1 MDPLGSS
8 RAAAGRTAEMPAAT
22 PATDPAAAAR
32 AAAVPP
38 DACDLAVV
46 GAGLVGL
53 ATARALLRRR
63 PGLSVVVLERET
75 RVARHQSG
83 SNSGVAHA
91 GIYYAPGSLKAR
103 LCVSGQRALAD
114 YCAQRGI
121 PYERI
126 GKLIVA
132 TDASE
137 VGRLEELERRGRAN
151 GVAGL
156 RRIDAAGIAA
166 IEPHV
171 RGVAALHSP
180 ATAVVDFPAVARA
193 LADDVVAAGGTL
205 VTGCGVERLVALDG
219 GGVELTHAR
228 GRLRARRAVVCAGAW
243 ADVLVEHDGRSG
255 GGRDRTA
262 DDAAP
267 DVRIVPF
274 RGAYRVVREP
284 AAQLVRGLVYPVPD
298 PALPF
303 LGVHLTRGIDGE
315 VHVGP
320 TALMVAA
327 RDAYRLG
334 RVVPGD
340 LAATLRWPGTWRMAR
355 HWWRTGITEL
365 RHAASVRALAT
376 EAQRFVPALTPADLL
391 PGPAGVRGQAV
402 GRDGALID
410 DFVVSETGAALHV
423 RNAPS
428 PAATACLALGELIA
442 TRVEASR

>member
-1 MDPLGSS
+1 VRDAVAMRITP
-8 RAAAGRTAEMPAAT
+8 EPAAT
-22 PATDPAAAAR
+22 AVAGAA
-32 AAAVPP
+32 PP
-38 DACDLAVV
+38 DACDLVVV

-53 ATARALLRRR
+53 ATARELLRRR
-63 PGLSVVVLERET
+63 PGLNVVVLEREA

-114 YCAQRGI
+114 FCAQRRI

-132 TDASE
+132 TDARE
-137 VGRLEELERRGRAN
+137 VDRLDELERRGRAN

-171 RGVAALHSP
+171 RGLAALHSP
-180 ATAVVDFPAVARA
+180 ETAVVDFPAVARA
-193 LADDVVAAGGTL
+193 LADDVVAAGGTI
-205 VTGCGVERLVALDG
+205 VTGCGVERLVELAG

-243 ADVLVEHDGRSG
+243 ADVLVGRERRAGRS
-255 GGRDRTA
+255 RRPRRAPA
-262 DDAAP
+262 DGAVP

-274 RGAYRVVREP
+274 RGAYRIVREP

-340 LAATLRWPGTWRMAR
+340 LASTLRWPGTWRMAR
-355 HWWRTGITEL
+355 HWWRTGVTEL
-365 RHAASVRALAT
+365 WHAASVRALAT
-376 EAQRFVPALTPADLL
+376 EAQRFVPALTAADLL
-391 PGPAGVRGQAV
+391 PGPTGVRGQAV
-402 GRDGALID
+402 GRDGALVD

-442 TRVEASR
+442 DRVEARGL